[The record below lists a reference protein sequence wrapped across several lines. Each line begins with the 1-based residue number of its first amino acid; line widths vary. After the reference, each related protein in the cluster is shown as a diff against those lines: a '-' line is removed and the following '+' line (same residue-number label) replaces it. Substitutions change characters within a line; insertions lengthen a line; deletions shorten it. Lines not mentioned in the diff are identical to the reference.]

1 MLKLFACSFLLLLF
15 LFSPVSIFAQAETNL
30 KQEEPA
36 GIKQVQ
42 FVVERVV
49 KTMVY
54 GAFMAVTIM
63 MVVAGLKFLTSG
75 GDAKQ
80 ISGAQQTITW
90 AALGVLFLV
99 MAFLIIQFIATV
111 TGNKAILDF
120 DLTKIFPS

>member
-1 MLKLFACSFLLLLF
+1 MLKLLACSLLLF
-15 LFSPVSIFAQAETNL
+15 LFLFNPINVFAQAETNL
-30 KQEEPA
+30 RQTEPA

-49 KTMVY
+49 KALVY

-80 ISGAQQTITW
+80 ISAAQQTITW

-99 MAFLIIQFIATV
+99 MAFLIIQFVATV